1 MKAWLLVTIV
11 AGLLILG
18 GLTVVQALDNSN
30 NQEKPITNTGTSSGT
45 YSCPYA
51 ESGTCGGGC
60 TAGNNCGYSGCA
72 AASGS
77 GSCGCGR

>member
-18 GLTVVQALDNSN
+18 GLTLVQALDNSD
-30 NQEKPITNTGTSSGT
+30 NQGKTTTNTGTSSGT
-45 YSCPYA
+45 YSCQGYG
-51 ESGTCGGGC
+51 SGNCNGGC
-60 TAGNNCGYSGCA
+60 TAENNCGYAGCA